1 MSINDYKLEK
11 LIGAGTFGQIYAG
24 TEIRTGKKVAIKRMK
39 KKLLYENGNFLL
51 NAYKK
56 EIEIMKLCECENSIK
71 FICDFESDN
80 NLNIIMELCDKDLLC
95 YLYERNTAFTVD
107 EIRETFLQLNNAF
120 KRMQNNNILHRDLKL
135 GNVLITFT
143 DEAKTHFIPK
153 LADYGFSKQLS
164 IYNTRTTHLGTPAT
178 MAPEIM
184 MNLPYDEKS
193 DLWSVGVM
201 MYQLY
206 YKEIPYDGMTET
218 EILNKIRANTPYKQP
233 EDKYFR
239 DLLNKIFV
247 VNPQNRIS
255 WNEYFNHPF
264 FTGKEIPVQ
273 NINQKSMFNSFPYDS
288 DNQKMKGS
296 LFEPSIHKE
305 IKENYFNVQC
315 DIYGKSKSEELI
327 NHNKYK
333 IELIQ
338 RGRNLN
344 DYEYNC
350 IINTCLDIFKSNQ
363 NPPIS
368 SLCTTEIRNKLGGEW
383 FVFVTDEMEYN
394 YDFYIS
400 NSNDGR
406 FVIFN
411 VGDALFQVC
420 QIS

>member
-11 LIGAGTFGQIYAG
+11 LIGTGTFGEIYQG
-24 TEIRTGKKVAIKRMK
+24 LEIHSGKKVAVKRMK
-39 KKLLYENGNFLL
+39 KKLLYENGSFLL

-56 EIEIMKLCECENSIK
+56 EVEIMKLCECENSIK

-95 YLYERNTAFTVD
+95 YLYERKTPFTID

-120 KRMQNNNILHRDLKL
+120 HKMRYNNILHRDLKL
-135 GNVLITFT
+135 GNVLIKFT
-143 DEAKTHFIPK
+143 DETKMHFIPK

-218 EILNKIRANTPYKQP
+218 EILNKIKSNTPYKQP

-247 VNPQNRIS
+247 INPQNRLS
-255 WNEYFNHPF
+255 WDEYFNHPF
-264 FTGKEIPVQ
+264 FTGKEIPF
-273 NINQKSMFNSFPYDS
+273 NSMNQKSMFTSFPYEY
-288 DNQKMKGS
+288 DNQNIKGS
-296 LFEPSIHKE
+296 FFEPSINKE
-305 IKENYFNVQC
+305 LKEEYFNVQS
-315 DIYGKSKSEELI
+315 DIYGKSKSEEFI
-327 NHNKYK
+327 NPNKYK
-333 IELIQ
+333 IELLQ
-338 RGRNLN
+338 RGRNIN
-344 DYEYNC
+344 DFEYNC
-350 IINTCLDIFKSNQ
+350 IINTCLDILKVNQ

-368 SLCTTEIRNKLGGEW
+368 SLCTTEIRNKLRGEW
-383 FVFVTDEMEYN
+383 FVFVTDEMEDN

-406 FVIFN
+406 FAIFN
-411 VGDALFQVC
+411 IGEMLFQVC

>member
-11 LIGAGTFGQIYAG
+11 LIGTGTFGEIYQG
-24 TEIRTGKKVAIKRMK
+24 SEIHSGKKVAVKRMK
-39 KKLLYENGNFLL
+39 KKLLYENGSFLL

-56 EIEIMKLCECENSIK
+56 EVEIMKLCECENSIK

-95 YLYERNTAFTVD
+95 YLYERKTPFTID

-120 KRMQNNNILHRDLKL
+120 QKMRYNNILHRDLKL
-135 GNVLITFT
+135 GNVLIKFT
-143 DEAKTHFIPK
+143 DESKMHFIPK
-153 LADYGFSKQLS
+153 LADYGFSKELS

-206 YKEIPYDGMTET
+206 YKEIPYDGMTEM

-264 FTGKEIPVQ
+264 FTGKEMTNQ
-273 NINQKSMFNSFPYDS
+273 NQPEKSMFNSYYFMNN
-288 DNQKMKGS
+288 NQNFLELKPKQS
-296 LFEPSIHKE
+296 FSYEKKE
-305 IKENYFNVQC
+305 SNFFVQG
-315 DIYGKSKSEELI
+315 DIYEKSKSEELI
-327 NHNKYK
+327 NPRKYE
-333 IELIQ
+333 INLLE
-338 RGRNLN
+338 RGRNIN
-344 DYEYNC
+344 DFEYKGIIDSCLDVIKNSQSPYSFNC
-350 IINTCLDIFKSNQ
+350 IN
-363 NPPIS
+363 
-368 SLCTTEIRNKLGGEW
+368 EIKKKLRGEW
-383 FVFVTDEMEYN
+383 FVFVTDETEDN
-394 YDFYIS
+394 YDFYVS
-400 NSNDGR
+400 NYNDGR

-411 VGDALFQVC
+411 CDDMLFQVC